1 MLRLFARR
9 HLWLLLAALLMLQG
23 LMLWHHHEHPFH
35 THAEPPCVIHQLGQM
50 AAGSLLL
57 LLAVP
62 RLWRRLAVVNVAA
75 LLLSFMPRRY
85 GHSRAPPACC

>member
-35 THAEPPCVIHQLGQM
+35 THAEPPCAIHQLSQM

-62 RLWRRLAVVNVAA
+62 RQWRRLAVVNVAA